1 MPDKAEAARRVN
13 ACLKRQQLVPSRGE
27 IAYAVRA
34 KFDPANWS
42 DFETAKGLRTSFCSH
57 GVTDWLSILSVSP
70 CIASRRTYCHRCFA
84 RLFVGTSNRF
94 LCIGANGNT

>member
-57 GVTDWLSILSVSP
+57 GVTDWLSILRP
-70 CIASRRTYCHRCFA
+70 ELR
-84 RLFVGTSNRF
+84 NRF
-94 LCIGANGNT
+94 RPFLLKSLYSKARFPY